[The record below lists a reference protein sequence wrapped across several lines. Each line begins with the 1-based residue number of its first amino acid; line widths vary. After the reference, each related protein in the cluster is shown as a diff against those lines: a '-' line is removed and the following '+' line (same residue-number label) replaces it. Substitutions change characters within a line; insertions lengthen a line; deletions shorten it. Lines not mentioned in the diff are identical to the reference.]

1 MLSANLVPAW
11 VSLCVLEALLLSL
24 SLAIAQLRKDY
35 YLFLFFL
42 ERGDP
47 LLCSKSLGEEGRVLQ
62 APASRH
68 PAGARPGA

>member
-35 YLFLFFL
+35 YFFCFLGAG
-42 ERGDP
+42 RSP
-47 LLCSKSLGEEGRVLQ
+47 LLLEVFR
-62 APASRH
+62 
-68 PAGARPGA
+68 